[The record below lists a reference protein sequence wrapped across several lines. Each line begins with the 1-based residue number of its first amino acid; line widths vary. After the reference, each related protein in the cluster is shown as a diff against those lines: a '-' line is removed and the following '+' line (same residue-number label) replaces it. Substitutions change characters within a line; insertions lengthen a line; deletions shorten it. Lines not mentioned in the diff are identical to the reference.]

1 MNIYI
6 HEFKIHLRSVITW
19 SLSLA
24 ALIFVFTSIFS
35 AMAVDTALINETLDQ
50 FPEELL
56 VAFGMADL
64 DLSTVLGYFS
74 FTFLFC
80 QLVLALQ
87 AANYGFSILSVEER
101 ELTADFL
108 LAKPVSRRKVL
119 FTKFLAALTGL
130 TITNI
135 VVWISSF
142 VFINMFR
149 GDQTYETMT
158 LVLLLLSIIVF
169 QLTFLTLGMLISLLV
184 KRIRNVTPFAM
195 GLAFGAYVLNAF
207 GGMLGDVKLELITP
221 FKHFDPNYI
230 INNQAFDP
238 LLWISVA
245 YIIIAAVGTY
255 MLYQKRDIPAP
266 V

>member
-1 MNIYI
+1 MNIYL
-6 HEFKIHLRSVITW
+6 HELKMNLRSVITW
-19 SLSLA
+19 SISIA
-24 ALIFVFTSIFS
+24 ALILLFTSIFS
-35 AMAVDTALINETLDQ
+35 AIAVDNALLTETLDQ
-50 FPEELL
+50 FPQELL
-56 VAFGMADL
+56 VAFGMTNL

-87 AANYGFSILSVEER
+87 AANYGFSILSIEER

-119 FTKFLAALTGL
+119 FTKFLAVLTGL
-130 TITNI
+130 TITNA

-142 VFINMFR
+142 TFINAFR
-149 GDQTYETMT
+149 GDQTYETKT
-158 LVLLLLSIIVF
+158 LVMLLLSIIVF

-207 GGMLGDVKLELITP
+207 AGMLGDVKLELITP

-230 INNQAFDP
+230 ISNQAYDP

-245 YIIIAAVGTY
+245 YIIISAVGTY